1 MTITKRVAGHAGVA
15 ALALVML
22 GCADNGAEDVEART
36 LTVQIHST
44 EDLSQ
49 SIGSV
54 TFMEDSPSGLVA
66 MFDIKANDVLP
77 PGLRAIHI
85 HQNPNCDPAPTS
97 EGGEPVPGG
106 GAGGHF
112 NPLNVGHGE
121 DHGPH
126 VGDSDAYNY
135 TFNADGSFSGT
146 VSFPQASFSGE
157 TSVLKDGGTSLVIHS
172 GTDDMRSDPA
182 GNAGPRAACGII
194 SEG

>member
-1 MTITKRVAGHAGVA
+1 MRITQRVAVQVGVA
-15 ALALVML
+15 ALALSMMAC
-22 GCADNGAEDVEART
+22 GSKDTENEKPKT

-49 SIGSV
+49 PLGSV

-66 MFDIKANDVLP
+66 RFDIKANDVLP
-77 PGLRAIHI
+77 PGSRAIHI
-85 HQNPNCDPAPTS
+85 HQNPNCDPAPTE

-112 NPLNVGHGE
+112 NPLHVGHGE
-121 DHGPH
+121 QHGPH

-146 VSFPQASFSGE
+146 VRFSQASFTGE
-157 TSVLKDGGTSLVIHS
+157 TSVLRDGGTSLIIHS

-194 SEG
+194 AEE

>member
-106 GAGGHF
+106 GAGGDRKSTR
-112 NPLNVGHGE
+112 LNSS
-121 DHGPH
+121 H
-126 VGDSDAYNY
+126 V
-135 TFNADGSFSGT
+135 
-146 VSFPQASFSGE
+146 ASSYAVFC
-157 TSVLKDGGTSLVIHS
+157 LKKKMCLLRT
-172 GTDDMRSDPA
+172 
-182 GNAGPRAACGII
+182 
-194 SEG
+194 

>member
-1 MTITKRVAGHAGVA
+1 MTITQRVRGHVGIA

-22 GCADNGAEDVEART
+22 GCADNGAEDVEPRT

-85 HQNPNCDPAPTS
+85 HQNTNCDPAPTS
-97 EGGEPVPGG
+97 EGAETIHCGR
-106 GAGGHF
+106 AG
-112 NPLNVGHGE
+112 
-121 DHGPH
+121 DHLTKLK
-126 VGDSDAYNY
+126 S
-135 TFNADGSFSGT
+135 
-146 VSFPQASFSGE
+146 ASS
-157 TSVLKDGGTSLVIHS
+157 
-172 GTDDMRSDPA
+172 
-182 GNAGPRAACGII
+182 
-194 SEG
+194 

>member
-1 MTITKRVAGHAGVA
+1 MTITQRVAGPIGMA

-22 GCADNGAEDVEART
+22 GCTDNGTEDVEPKT

-49 SIGSV
+49 SLGTV

-66 MFDIKANDVLP
+66 LFDIKANDVLP
-77 PGLRAIHI
+77 PGSRAIHI
-85 HQNPNCDPAPTS
+85 HQNPSCAPAPTE
-97 EGGEPVPGG
+97 EGGEPIAGG

-121 DHGPH
+121 EHGPH

-135 TFNADGSFSGT
+135 IFNDDGSFSGT
-146 VSFPQASFSGE
+146 VRFAQASFTGE
-157 TSVLKDGGTSLVIHS
+157 TSVLRGGGTSLVIHS

-182 GNAGPRAACGII
+182 GNAGPRAACGVI
-194 SEG
+194 SEE